1 MHAGT
6 VCMREG
12 AHLIA
17 KSVHACM
24 GMVGG
29 VVVGGAE
36 AFGLGGSR
44 RSKSIRAAWRKALGG
59 RKSINSGAS
68 STSHVEFGM

>member
-1 MHAGT
+1 
-6 VCMREG
+6 
-12 AHLIA
+12 
-17 KSVHACM
+17 M

-36 AFGLGGSR
+36 AFGMGGDR
-44 RSKSIRAAWRKALGG
+44 RSKSIRAAWRKALAGG
-59 RKSINSGAS
+59 SQPTAAPS